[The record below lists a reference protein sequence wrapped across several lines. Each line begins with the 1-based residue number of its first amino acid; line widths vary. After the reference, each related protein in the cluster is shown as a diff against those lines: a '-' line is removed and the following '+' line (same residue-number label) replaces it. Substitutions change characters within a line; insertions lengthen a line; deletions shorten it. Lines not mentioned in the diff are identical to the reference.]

1 MQTRDDIFNTLRD
14 ALVELFE
21 LEPARV
27 TLDANLY
34 QDLEIDSID
43 AVDLIDHIK
52 RQTGKKIAA
61 EEFKSVRT
69 VNDVVEAVYRL
80 VQRGTHESADWPWPV
95 AGRAAVPLCGV
106 LRHEHFAPWQFGLLL
121 GSLWLAARADRP
133 ATPWQCWMAVAAMVF
148 CLLLA
153 WFDNPHAAALVPEPG
168 QRVHAGAVRPEP
180 EIRPTDVERLARLRE
195 PQLPDR
201 PLRTHARSPRS
212 GACFFLCNGLLAAGL
227 TCGHR

>member
-21 LEPARV
+21 LPPERV

-61 EEFKSVRT
+61 EEFKAVRT

-80 VQRGTHESADWPWPV
+80 VQPV
-95 AGRAAVPLCGV
+95 A
-106 LRHEHFAPWQFGLLL
+106 
-121 GSLWLAARADRP
+121 
-133 ATPWQCWMAVAAMVF
+133 
-148 CLLLA
+148 
-153 WFDNPHAAALVPEPG
+153 
-168 QRVHAGAVRPEP
+168 
-180 EIRPTDVERLARLRE
+180 
-195 PQLPDR
+195 
-201 PLRTHARSPRS
+201 
-212 GACFFLCNGLLAAGL
+212 
-227 TCGHR
+227 